1 MKGRKRRY
9 EIEVKI
15 KKKKL
20 KGILNIDQ
28 RMLNFEVEL
37 CQFW

>member
-1 MKGRKRRY
+1 
-9 EIEVKI
+9 VKI

-28 RMLNFEVEL
+28 RMLKFEVEL